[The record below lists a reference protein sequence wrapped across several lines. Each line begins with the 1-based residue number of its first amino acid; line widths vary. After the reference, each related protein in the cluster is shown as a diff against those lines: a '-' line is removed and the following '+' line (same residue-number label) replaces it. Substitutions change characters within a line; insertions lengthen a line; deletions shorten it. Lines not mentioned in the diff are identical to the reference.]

1 MRNRR
6 LGRLALLTQGAALVG
21 LGMTQL
27 ACRKDATPPA
37 EPVHVNSPPLPPL
50 PPLPPASASAATP
63 PPPVL
68 TANTPPELPPTTSS
82 PLMNTTDAGEGL
94 GIGRPTM
101 NAPPR
106 KLSPAPSAKP

>member
-1 MRNRR
+1 MRNHR

-37 EPVHVNSPPLPPL
+37 EPVHVNSPPLS
-50 PPLPPASASAATP
+50 PASASAATP

-68 TANTPPELPPTTSS
+68 TANTPPELPPTTNS
-82 PLMNTTDAGEGL
+82 PPMNTTDAGEGL